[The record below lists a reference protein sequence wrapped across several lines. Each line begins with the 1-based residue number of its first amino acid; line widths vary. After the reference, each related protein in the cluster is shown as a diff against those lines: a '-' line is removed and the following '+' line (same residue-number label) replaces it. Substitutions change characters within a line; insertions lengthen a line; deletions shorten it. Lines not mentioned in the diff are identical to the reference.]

1 MKKRRN
7 KEVKDYEKMRLANL
21 LCETNVFTD
30 EEKKEIR
37 ERAEKHCTGDPY
49 HDHYVL
55 GVYCKRV
62 SDACD

>member
-1 MKKRRN
+1 
-7 KEVKDYEKMRLANL
+7 MRLANL

-55 GVYCKRV
+55 GVYCKQV